1 MGSDEK
7 RAPGGAAA
15 RLATFLVVAWSGFF
29 IMSLELLSSRVLA
42 PYYGSS
48 IFVWGGILTV
58 FMAALAVGYLV
69 GGRLSTREPRLWKLA
84 VLLCTEALLT
94 LPVLASDGLLEYLS
108 LLVPDP
114 RYGSLLGGLLL
125 FGLPTVITGTIS
137 PYAIRLLVRG
147 VGTSGREAGAVYFVS
162 TLGSA
167 AGTILTSFYLVLLMD
182 VFHIIGATICISLL
196 VGSVAMLLSSQL
208 VTLED
213 AP

>member
-125 FGLPTVITGTIS
+125 LGLPTVITGTIS
-137 PYAIRLLVRG
+137 TYAIRLLVRG

>member
-58 FMAALAVGYLV
+58 FMAALAVGYLL

-182 VFHIIGATICISLL
+182 VFHIIGAAICISLL